1 MLSLSIEDNA
11 KGIDEKIIN
20 KIFEPY
26 FTMKHKSQGTGL
38 GLYISKMIIEKGLNG
53 TIFVENRN
61 LGVCF
66 ILNLPKENNE

>member
-1 MLSLSIEDNA
+1 
-11 KGIDEKIIN
+11 
-20 KIFEPY
+20 
-26 FTMKHKSQGTGL
+26 MKHKSQGTGL